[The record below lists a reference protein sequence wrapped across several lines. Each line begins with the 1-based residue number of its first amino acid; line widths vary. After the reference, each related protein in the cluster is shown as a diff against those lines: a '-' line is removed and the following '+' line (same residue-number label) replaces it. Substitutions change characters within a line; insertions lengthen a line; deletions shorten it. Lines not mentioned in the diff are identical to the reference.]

1 MSDSSVC
8 VGAILTYIPNSE
20 TYLNDTHGFKKCTLQ
35 HAAHTPVMKIV
46 VRCAVTW

>member
-20 TYLNDTHGFKKCTLQ
+20 TYLNDTHGFKNVRYNML
-35 HAAHTPVMKIV
+35 HTPQS
-46 VRCAVTW
+46 